1 MERDVSSNR
10 TMRSRGTSFGVG
22 IFLFSLWGLA
32 VAAAEPS
39 QSAQPATTGRVVAT
53 ITTLEGT
60 VHMPGI
66 QIELRDPDDRV
77 VIAKTETDGAGQV
90 TFPDVPIGR
99 YLITASGP
107 GFVDRDSTVFVV
119 RANET
124 AQVILDAQL
133 TFVLPGVQVHAN
145 TPSPTDSVQ
154 PVSMS
159 DMLSGSL
166 FETAPL
172 EGDDFRSLLPLLP
185 GVVRDGNGRLRI
197 KGGQPTQGALQISS
211 ASLIDPSTGD
221 FDLDLP
227 TQSVDSVEVM
237 ANPFAAEYGRF
248 STSITQIRTR
258 GGTND
263 WDFSIGNLVPRFRA
277 LLRGVRSFEPRASV
291 RGPIRKDR
299 LFLAQDFQFRYV
311 ATPVKSLPDEPEVV
325 MRSFD
330 SFTRLDSVMSARHVL
345 SGALIMFPRE
355 IDRVTMTTFR
365 PAVTTPGWHQDG
377 WSAGG
382 VDRLAILPDLV
393 LESTLSLRHFEIE
406 VDSDNHAPMVYAPET
421 QGGGFFNDQERNVRS
436 YQWVEALS
444 LTRNLPSGQHVFKF
458 GTDLQRSEY
467 TGFSASRPVEVRRL
481 DGSLAERTAFGAA
494 AAQSVQGTEFAVFA
508 QDRWRVNARLTF
520 ELGLRVDRD
529 GVGEGTNW
537 SPRAGAA
544 IAVLPGGRAI
554 VRGGFGKFAQRTPLN
569 IGAFESFEPRTI
581 SRFNVDGSSI
591 GQPITLTNRVD
602 GPLRTPEAEVG
613 NIEWDQRF
621 GRRVLLKVAFLGR
634 NGSHEHVVSPDP
646 AAGALRLASLG
657 SSEYRELESTVRY
670 LGGERRD
677 LTMSYVWARGSADL
691 NNYDDFYGNFRNPII
706 RANEHNL
713 ISTDVRHRLLLRG
726 TIGLPGKWDFA
737 PVVELRSGF
746 PWSAVNEFQDFVGP
760 RSRTGR
766 LPAVRTLDFSIAR
779 PWRFKKR
786 RFRAGIKIFNLFG
799 ASAYR
804 DIQANTT
811 SPFYGTVYNPVERSV
826 GFVFG
831 SGR

>member
-1 MERDVSSNR
+1 
-10 TMRSRGTSFGVG
+10 MRSRGIWIGVG
-22 IFLFSLWGLA
+22 VFLISLWIPALG
-32 VAAAEPS
+32 AAEPT

-60 VHMPGI
+60 VHMPGV
-66 QIELRDPDDRV
+66 QIELRDADNRI
-77 VIAKTETDGAGQV
+77 VIAKTETDGVGQV

-107 GFVDRDSTVFVV
+107 GFLDRDSAVFDV
-119 RANET
+119 RAGET
-124 AQVILDAQL
+124 AQVLLDAQL
-133 TFVLPGVQVHAN
+133 TFVLPGVQVRAD

-197 KGGQPTQGALQISS
+197 KGGQPTHSALQISS
-211 ASLIDPSTGD
+211 ASLVDPSTGD

-227 TQSVDSVEVM
+227 SQSVDSVEVM

-248 STSITQIRTR
+248 SVSITQIRTR

-263 WDFSIGNLVPRFRA
+263 WDFSIGNLVPRFRSMF
-277 LLRGVRSFEPRASV
+277 RGVRGFEPRASI

-299 LFLAQDFQFRYV
+299 FFLAQDFQFRYV
-311 ATPVKSLPDEPEVV
+311 NTPVKSLPDEPEVG
-325 MRSFD
+325 MTSFD
-330 SFTRLDSVMSARHVL
+330 SFTRLDNVISARHVV
-345 SGALIMFPRE
+345 SSALILFPRK
-355 IDRVTMTTFR
+355 IDRVTMNTFR
-365 PAVTTPGWHQDG
+365 PPATTPEWRQEGA
-377 WSAGG
+377 SAGA
-382 VDRLAILPDLV
+382 VDRLAISPNLV
-393 LESTLSLRHFEIE
+393 LESTFSLRRFEIE
-406 VDSDNHAPMVYAPET
+406 VDSDNLAPMVYAPET
-421 QGGGFFNDQERNVRS
+421 QSGGFFNDQERNVLS

-444 LTRNLPSGQHVFKF
+444 LTRDLWRGQHVFKF

-467 TGFSASRPVEVRRL
+467 TGLSASRPVEIRRL

-494 AAQSVQGTEFAVFA
+494 SAQSVQGTEFAMFA
-508 QDRWRVNARLTF
+508 QDRWRVNSRLTL
-520 ELGLRVDRD
+520 ELGVRVDRD

-544 IAVLPGGRAI
+544 IAVLPEGRAI

-569 IGAFESFEPRTI
+569 VGAFESFEPRTI
-581 SRFNVDGSSI
+581 SRFNVDGSPI
-591 GQPITLTNRVD
+591 GQPVTLTNRID

-634 NGSHEHVVSPDP
+634 YGSNEHVVSPDP
-646 AAGALRLASLG
+646 AAGILRLATVGASG
-657 SSEYRELESTVRY
+657 YRELESTVRY

-677 LTMSYVWARGSADL
+677 LTMSYVWARGTADL

-706 RANEHNL
+706 RANERNL
-713 ISTDVRHRLLLRG
+713 TSTDVRHRLLLRG
-726 TIGLPGKWDFA
+726 TFGLPGKWDFA
-737 PVVELRSGF
+737 PVMELRSGF

-760 RSRTGR
+760 RSQAGR
-766 LPAVRTLDFSIAR
+766 LPVVRTLDFSIAR
-779 PWRFKKR
+779 PWQLKKR
-786 RFRAGIKIFNLFG
+786 RFRAGIKVFNLFG

-811 SPFYGTVYNPVERSV
+811 SPFYGTPYNPVERSI

>member
-1 MERDVSSNR
+1 
-10 TMRSRGTSFGVG
+10 MRSHRTLLSVGV
-22 IFLFSLWGLA
+22 LLLSLWG
-32 VAAAEPS
+32 AADSA
-39 QSAQPATTGRVVAT
+39 SAQSPQPPSTGRVVAT

-66 QIELRDPDDRV
+66 QIELRNPDERI

-90 TFPDVPIGR
+90 TFADVPAGR

-107 GFVDRDSTVFVV
+107 GFQERDSTVFDV

-133 TFVLPGVQVHAN
+133 TFVLPGVQVRAD

-185 GVVRDGNGRLRI
+185 GVVRDANGRLRI
-197 KGGQPTQGALQISS
+197 KGGQPTQAALQISS
-211 ASLIDPSTGD
+211 ASLVDPSTGD

-227 TQSVDSVEVM
+227 TQAVDSVEVM

-248 STSITQIRTR
+248 ATSITQIRTR

-263 WDFSIGNLVPRFRA
+263 WDFSIGGLMPR
-277 LLRGVRSFEPRASV
+277 LRGLRGIRGFEPRASV

-330 SFTRLDSVMSARHVL
+330 SFTRVDSVMSARHVL
-345 SGALIMFPRE
+345 SSVLIMFPRE
-355 IDRVTMTTFR
+355 IDRVTMNTFR
-365 PAVTTPGWHQDG
+365 PAATTPEWHQDG

-393 LESTLSLRHFEIE
+393 LESTLSLRQFEIQ
-406 VDSDNHAPMVYAPET
+406 VGSDNQDPMVFAPQT
-421 QGGGFFNDQERNVRS
+421 QSGGFFNDQERDVRS

-444 LTRNLPSGQHVFKF
+444 LTRDFWSGQHVFKF
-458 GTDLQRSEY
+458 GSDLQRSEY
-467 TGFSASRPVEVRRL
+467 TGSSASRPVEVRRL
-481 DGSLAERTAFGAA
+481 DGSLAERTTFGPASS
-494 AAQSVQGTEFAVFA
+494 QSVAGTEFALFA
-508 QDRWRVNARLTF
+508 QDRWRVNSRLTLEF
-520 ELGLRVDRD
+520 GVRVDRD
-529 GVGEGTNW
+529 GVGDGMNW
-537 SPRAGAA
+537 SPRAGLAV
-544 IAVLPGGRAI
+544 AVLPEGRAI
-554 VRGGFGKFAQRTPLN
+554 VRGGFGRFAQRTPLN
-569 IGAFESFEPRTI
+569 VGAFESFEARTI
-581 SRFNVDGSSI
+581 SRFNVDGSPI
-591 GQPITLTNRVD
+591 GQPITLNNRLE
-602 GPLRTPEAEVG
+602 GRLRTPEAEVG

-634 NGSHEHVVSPDP
+634 YGAHEHVVSPDP
-646 AAGALRLASLG
+646 AAGILRLASSG
-657 SSEYRELESTVRY
+657 SSGYRELENTVRY
-670 LGGERRD
+670 LGGARRD
-677 LTMSYVWARGSADL
+677 LTMSYVWARGTADL
-691 NNYDDFYGNFRNPII
+691 NSYDDFYGNFRNPII
-706 RANEHNL
+706 RANERNL
-713 ISTDVRHRLLLRG
+713 ISTDVRHRLLIRG
-726 TIGLPGKWDFA
+726 TIGLPGAWDFA
-737 PVVELRSGF
+737 PVLELRSGF

-760 RSRTGR
+760 RSRAGR
-766 LPAVRTLDFSIAR
+766 LPAVRTLDFSLAR
-779 PWRFKKR
+779 PWRFKKH

-811 SPFYGTVYNPVERSV
+811 SPFYGTPYNPVERSV

>member
-1 MERDVSSNR
+1 MCS
-10 TMRSRGTSFGVG
+10 RSTWFGVG
-22 IFLFSLWGLA
+22 VLLLLLGGPE
-32 VAAAEPS
+32 AAAGGPD
-39 QSAQPATTGRVVAT
+39 QSVQAPTTGRVVAT

-66 QIELRDPDDRV
+66 QVELRDPDERV
-77 VIAKTETDGAGQV
+77 VIAKTVTDGAGQV
-90 TFPDVPIGR
+90 AFPDVPAGR

-107 GFVDRDSTVFVV
+107 GFQQRDSAVFVV

-124 AQVILDAQL
+124 AQVLLDAEL
-133 TFVLPGVQVHAN
+133 TFVLPGVQVRAE

-185 GVVRDGNGRLRI
+185 GVVRDANGRLRI

-263 WDFSIGNLVPRFRA
+263 WDFSIGNLVPRFRG
-277 LLRGVRSFEPRASV
+277 LLRSVRGFEPRASI
-291 RGPIRKDR
+291 RGPVRRDR
-299 LFLAQDFQFRYV
+299 LFFAQDFQFRYV
-311 ATPVKSLPDEPEVV
+311 TTPVKSLPDEPEVV
-325 MRSFD
+325 LRSFD
-330 SFTRLDSVMSARHVL
+330 SFTRFDNVVSARHVL

-355 IDRVTMTTFR
+355 IESVTMNTFR
-365 PAVTTPGWHQDG
+365 PAATTPEWHQDG

-393 LESTLSLRHFEIE
+393 LESTFSVRHFEIQ
-406 VDSDNHAPMVYAPET
+406 VDSENRAPMIYAPET
-421 QGGGFFNDQERNVRS
+421 QSGGFFNDQERDVRS
-436 YQWVEALS
+436 YQWIEALS
-444 LTRNLPSGQHVFKF
+444 LTRNLFSGQHVFKF

-467 TGFSASRPVEVRRL
+467 TGSSASRPVEIRRL
-481 DGSLAERTAFGAA
+481 DGSLAERTEFGPSSS
-494 AAQSVQGTEFAVFA
+494 QFVRGIEFAVFA
-508 QDRWRVNARLTF
+508 QDRWRVNSRLTF
-520 ELGLRVDRD
+520 EFGVRLDRD
-529 GVGEGTNW
+529 GVGVGTNW
-537 SPRAGAA
+537 SPRAGAS
-544 IAVLPGGRAI
+544 IAVLPEGRAI

-569 IGAFESFEPRTI
+569 VGAFESFESRAI
-581 SRFNVDGSSI
+581 ARFNADGSPV
-591 GQPITLTNRVD
+591 GRPLTYTNRIE

-646 AAGALRLASLG
+646 ATGTVRLASNG
-657 SSEYRELESTVRY
+657 SSRYRELESTVRY

-677 LTMSYVWARGSADL
+677 LTMSYVWARGTADL
-691 NNYDDFYGNFRNPII
+691 NNYDDFYGNFRQPFI
-706 RANEHNL
+706 RANENNL
-713 ISTDVRHRLLLRG
+713 IATDVRHRLLLRG
-726 TIGLPGKWDFA
+726 TIRLPGRWDIA

-746 PWSAVNEFQDFVGP
+746 PWSAVNEFLDFVGP

-766 LPAVRTLDFSIAR
+766 LPAVRTLDFSLAR
-779 PWRFKKR
+779 PWRFKQR
-786 RFRAGIKIFNLFG
+786 RFRAGIRVYNVFG

-811 SPFYGTVYNPVERSV
+811 SPFYGTAFNPVERSIGV
-826 GFVFG
+826 VFG

>member
-1 MERDVSSNR
+1 M
-10 TMRSRGTSFGVG
+10 
-22 IFLFSLWGLA
+22 A
-32 VAAAEPS
+32 
-39 QSAQPATTGRVVAT
+39 
-53 ITTLEGT
+53 
-60 VHMPGI
+60 
-66 QIELRDPDDRV
+66 
-77 VIAKTETDGAGQV
+77 
-90 TFPDVPIGR
+90 
-99 YLITASGP
+99 
-107 GFVDRDSTVFVV
+107 
-119 RANET
+119 
-124 AQVILDAQL
+124 
-133 TFVLPGVQVHAN
+133 
-145 TPSPTDSVQ
+145 
-154 PVSMS
+154 
-159 DMLSGSL
+159 
-166 FETAPL
+166 
-172 EGDDFRSLLPLLP
+172 
-185 GVVRDGNGRLRI
+185 NGRLRI

-211 ASLIDPSTGD
+211 ASLVDPSTGD

-263 WDFSIGNLVPRFRA
+263 WDFSIGNLVPRFRG
-277 LLRGVRSFEPRASV
+277 LLRGVRGFEPRASV

-355 IDRVTMTTFR
+355 IDRVTMNTFR
-365 PAVTTPGWHQDG
+365 PAVTTPEWHQEG

-393 LESTLSLRHFEIE
+393 LESTFSLRHFEIE

-421 QGGGFFNDQERNVRS
+421 QSGGFFNDQERNVRS

-444 LTRNLPSGQHVFKF
+444 LTRNFFSGQHVFKF

-467 TGFSASRPVEVRRL
+467 TGLSASRPVEIRRL

-494 AAQSVQGTEFAVFA
+494 SAQFVHGTEFAVFA
-508 QDRWRVNARLTF
+508 QDRWRVNSRLTF
-520 ELGLRVDRD
+520 EFGVRVDRD
-529 GVGEGTNW
+529 GVGEGRNW

-544 IAVLPGGRAI
+544 IAVLPEGRAI

-569 IGAFESFEPRTI
+569 VGAFESFEPRTI

-634 NGSHEHVVSPDP
+634 SGSHEHVVSPDP
-646 AAGALRLASLG
+646 AAGTLRLASVG
-657 SSEYRELESTVRY
+657 SSGYRELESTVRY

-677 LTMSYVWARGSADL
+677 LTMSYVWARGTADL

-737 PVVELRSGF
+737 PVLELRSGF

-760 RSRTGR
+760 RSRAGR

-779 PWRFKKR
+779 PWQFRKY
-786 RFRAGIKIFNLFG
+786 RFRAGIKVFNLFG

-804 DIQANTT
+804 DIQTNTT
-811 SPFYGTVYNPVERSV
+811 SPFYGTAYNPVERSI